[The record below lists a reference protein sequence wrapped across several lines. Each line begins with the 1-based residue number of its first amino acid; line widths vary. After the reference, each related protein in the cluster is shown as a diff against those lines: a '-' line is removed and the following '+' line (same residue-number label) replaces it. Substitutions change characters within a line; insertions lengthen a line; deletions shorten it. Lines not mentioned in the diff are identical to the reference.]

1 MTSNRDA
8 VLAAAQRTLNVDPG
22 ASVADIAQAAGVS
35 RATVHRHFESREAL
49 LVELGTRSLDQ
60 WEQRMDAGDLEAV
73 AASGDAAR
81 IRALL
86 EALVRGYVED
96 ADTYGFALTDHV
108 ILANADL
115 VARTE
120 RLADRETGLFVAAQ
134 AAGVL
139 SPALPGRWFGHA
151 VYGLLVAGREA
162 VRLGDVAPREAAD
175 LVLTTLF
182 SGITA
187 PSSTAPSSTAPSST
201 APGAPA

>member
-1 MTSNRDA
+1 VTSNRDA

-96 ADTYGFALTDHV
+96 ADGYGFALTDHV

-120 RLADRETGLFVAAQ
+120 RLAERESGLFVAAQ

-139 SPALPGRWFGHA
+139 RTALPGRWFGHA

-162 VRLGDVAPREAAD
+162 VRLGDVAPRDLAD

-182 SGITA
+182 TGIT
-187 PSSTAPSSTAPSST
+187 ST